1 MPSTF
6 AHLTTRPI
14 APSDAAALSE
24 LLNAIEAVDVFGEY
38 YSEEDAAEQIN
49 APLLDLERGTVG
61 LFDGDLMVGYSSAA
75 HKPLA
80 EGVHRVNLSGG
91 VHPDHRRRGLGT
103 GLLAAGIACAK
114 TLHALHHPGL
124 PLAVDVRNNTRNAG
138 ALACYRAAGMTR
150 SSSSSHLRHP
160 LGAGIAD
167 VPLPEG
173 HTVEAY
179 TAGNDADFSLA
190 NDEAFLESRGGGVP
204 MPPERWRELLGWQA
218 FRPDLSFLLR
228 DPAGAAAGMLLV
240 FSWDADTEAT
250 GVRDAQVLR
259 IGTRPGHRGRG
270 VASALLGHALR
281 AARDAGFDRVS
292 LDAEADAPA
301 AANALFARVGFT
313 VARTEVVHTLE
324 LTPPVR

>member
-1 MPSTF
+1 MSSPF
-6 AHLTTRPI
+6 AHLTSRPI
-14 APSDAAALSE
+14 TPADAAPLSE
-24 LLNAIEAVDVFGEY
+24 LLNAIEVVDVFGEY

-75 HKPLA
+75 HQPRA
-80 EGVHRVNLSGG
+80 EGTHRVTVSGG
-91 VHPDHRRRGLGT
+91 VRPEHRRRGLGT

-124 PLAVDVRNNTRNAG
+124 PLTVTVRNNARNAG
-138 ALACYRAAGMTR
+138 ALACYRAAGMER
-150 SSSSSHLRHP
+150 SGASSHLRHP
-160 LGAGIAD
+160 LGAHITD
-167 VPLPEG
+167 VPVPEG

-179 TAGNDADFSLA
+179 APGNDADFSLV
-190 NDEAFLESRGGGVP
+190 NDEAFSTSPCRAP

-228 DPAGAAAGMLLV
+228 DSGGIAAGMLLV
-240 FSWDADTEAT
+240 FSWEADTEAT

-270 VASALLGHALR
+270 VASALLAHALR
-281 AARDAGFDRVS
+281 AARNAGFDRVG
-292 LDAEADAPA
+292 LDVDDDELTLAGG
-301 AANALFARVGFT
+301 LFEHAGFT
-313 VARTEVVHTLE
+313 VARTEVVYALDVAA
-324 LTPPVR
+324 PVT